1 MVSNLFGTWDTR
13 ESLLK
18 STLSAAISLL
28 SANGEI
34 VHQHTREVLQIQ
46 ELLNGDWEV
55 KLQHIYREGN
65 KVVDFLAGLGG
76 MQSAGQSFVAG
87 AQTTVAGGRVKQS
100 QTQGNVAMPPPSQG
114 KPRVRARRGQATDPH
129 SIAL

>member
-65 KVVDFLAGLGG
+65 KVVDFLAGLGHRLAFG
-76 MQSAGQSFVAG
+76 SHLILVMNNRLGYFV
-87 AQTTVAGGRVKQS
+87 RY
-100 QTQGNVAMPPPSQG
+100 
-114 KPRVRARRGQATDPH
+114 DCI
-129 SIAL
+129 SISELRQILIDFF